1 MRILLLTNY
10 YTPDFGA
17 GSFRMQAL
25 VDAFARINKSDLK
38 VDVYTTFPN
47 RYGSRFENLKEFEDY
62 GWLTVNRV
70 KLPKHNAPTS
80 GVASGR
86 ARIHKKRTVKGKTIF
101 SSLLT
106 LRS

>member
-62 GWLTVNRV
+62 GWLTVTRV
-70 KLPKHNAPTS
+70 SLPKHN
-80 GVASGR
+80 
-86 ARIHKKRTVKGKTIF
+86 GKMLSQAMSYSKF
-101 SSLLT
+101 FFFVLF
-106 LRS
+106 RSTQKAI